1 MGVELNL
8 NRSARRD
15 SLTACGLCHF
25 APGEPNRQPGPTCR
39 YWWWSRSGGKS
50 TLFRPD
56 QFHIKTGL
64 VKYGLLAGAVRLTDE
79 FEIGR

>member
-1 MGVELNL
+1 MKAWTSVQHRASEPPVEGQDAL
-8 NRSARRD
+8 RDARR
-15 SLTACGLCHF
+15 L
-25 APGEPNRQPGPTCR
+25 
-39 YWWWSRSGGKS
+39 RSEGKS